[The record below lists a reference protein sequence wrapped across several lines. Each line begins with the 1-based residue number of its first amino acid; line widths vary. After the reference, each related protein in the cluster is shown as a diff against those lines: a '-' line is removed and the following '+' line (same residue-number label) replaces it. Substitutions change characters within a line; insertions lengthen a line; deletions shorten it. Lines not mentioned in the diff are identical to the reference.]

1 MSHQIKRF
9 AWLKRVGFILSL
21 MVLVVVIGVF
31 VVAATVGGSTS
42 CTLNSGR
49 SVTTNSDSWYLET
62 QSSADTATIKTS
74 GFQIVVAP
82 RELRVDGKAILTIEN
97 GVKKV
102 TVNVQDRRIIFLAD
116 GKSVASYPR

>member
-1 MSHQIKRF
+1 MSHQVKRF

-21 MVLVVVIGVF
+21 MLLVIVTGVF
-31 VVAATVGGSTS
+31 VVAATAGGSAS

-49 SVTTNSDSWYLET
+49 SVTTNSDSWYLES
-62 QSSADTATIKTS
+62 QSSGDTATINTS

-82 RELRVDGKAILTIEN
+82 QELRVDGKAIQTIEN

-116 GKSVASYPR
+116 GKSVANYPR